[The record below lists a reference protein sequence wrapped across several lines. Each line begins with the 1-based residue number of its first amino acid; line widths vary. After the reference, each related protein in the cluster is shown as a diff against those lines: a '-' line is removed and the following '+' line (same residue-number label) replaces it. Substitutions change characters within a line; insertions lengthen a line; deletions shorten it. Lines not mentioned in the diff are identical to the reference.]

1 MEKEYET
8 VVYSSRGEGID
19 IIRELDYFK
28 MSTNKLH
35 NPDKPAYR
43 EYYDLIYKK
52 QLKRI
57 EYHIYG
63 KKHREN
69 GPAVIEWSINGEVI
83 KEEYWLNGKR
93 LNELQIA
100 VLKGDDNKNE

>member
-1 MEKEYET
+1 MPMLKKLLKFIVLILVLVGVFYGIMLTIEK
-8 VVYSSRGEGID
+8 S
-19 IIRELDYFK
+19 
-28 MSTNKLH
+28 
-35 NPDKPAYR
+35 NP
-43 EYYDLIYKK
+43 EK

-57 EYHIYG
+57 EYYIYG